1 MIFSIK
7 WRWIL
12 YNQFNSW
19 SFLNQRILA
28 FTNFT
33 CYDSIVLKL
42 DNILLLVPFIFNDTH
57 ILNLFFKFLIGIYNL
72 QNYNK
77 LIFFLNHVTVF
88 FLSSLNVLYVYIS
101 ISILERIIKL
111 HARTSGLFLLIN
123 PGNWLTFINAFII
136 ANETRF

>member
-19 SFLNQRILA
+19 SFLNQLILA

-42 DNILLLVPFIFNDTH
+42 GNIMLYCLCHFSLMRRISWIYFFI
-57 ILNLFFKFLIGIYNL
+57 FLIGIYNL
-72 QNYNK
+72 ENYNK
-77 LIFFLNHVTVF
+77 LFFLNHVTVF

-111 HARTSGLFLLIN
+111 HARTSGLFLLI
-123 PGNWLTFINAFII
+123 TV
-136 ANETRF
+136 TREID

>member
-19 SFLNQRILA
+19 SFLNQLILA

-42 DNILLLVPFIFNDTH
+42 GNIMLYCLCHFSLMRRISWIYFFI
-57 ILNLFFKFLIGIYNL
+57 FLIGICNL
-72 QNYNK
+72 ENYNK
-77 LIFFLNHVTVF
+77 LFFFKSCDSLFSF
-88 FLSSLNVLYVYIS
+88 FIKCIVRVYKYKYFRKDYKVACKNFRFIS
-101 ISILERIIKL
+101 INYS
-111 HARTSGLFLLIN
+111 N

-136 ANETRF
+136 AN